1 MPGGECVIRWGYRFR
16 GSLLELHSRFGIYS
30 WLFMVRSNV
39 LLISWTAVLQHMW
52 PMLIMGNLLIV
63 CPNGFV
69 WESCLLHFVSFLCL
83 KHSLFLFLSIPS
95 LSFSFS
101 HNLSQFKSKRQK
113 KNIVT
118 CSRLVCRLPDLDL
131 CQLLNKLRSST
142 HTHHLAKNNLA
153 ISLSQ
158 PLFIGH
164 GFKA

>member
-30 WLFMVRSNV
+30 WLFMVRFNV

-52 PMLIMGNLLIV
+52 PVLIMGNLLIV

-95 LSFSFS
+95 LSFSIS
-101 HNLSQFKSKRQK
+101 HNLSQFKSKRRK
-113 KNIVT
+113 KYKL
-118 CSRLVCRLPDLDL
+118 SLVQGWSVDSP
-131 CQLLNKLRSST
+131 T
-142 HTHHLAKNNLA
+142 
-153 ISLSQ
+153 
-158 PLFIGH
+158 
-164 GFKA
+164 